1 MDVVPPHGR
10 AARWAGVLRAL
21 VVLLVLLSACA
32 PAQEV
37 SSDLAPAVTPT
48 LDYPIPVSGGAA
60 GEGDAAPAQVL
71 VGAGDIA
78 SCASVG
84 DEATAAL
91 LDEIPGT
98 VFTAGDNVYD
108 HGTPVEFARCY
119 EPSWGRHRARTRPA
133 PGNHDYGT
141 PHAAGY
147 FGYFGEAAGPSERG
161 YYSYDL
167 GAWHI
172 VVLNSN
178 CGAAGGCG
186 PGSPQE
192 RWLRADL
199 AAHPAACTLAYWHH
213 PRFSSGPHGGS
224 TAVRA
229 FWQALYEAGAEIVI
243 NGHDHLYERFA
254 PQDPDGR
261 LDEEHGIRQFTV
273 GTGGAGLYAVRRRAP
288 NSEVVNTATFGV
300 LKLTLYPDRYEWEF
314 IPVPG
319 GGFTDRGSGS
329 CH

>member
-1 MDVVPPHGR
+1 MTAR
-10 AARWAGVLRAL
+10 TQTARSLLAAWV
-21 VVLLVLLSACA
+21 LVLLLGLLDACA
-32 PAQEV
+32 PDQEV
-37 SSDLAPAVTPT
+37 PPEPAPAVA
-48 LDYPIPVSGGAA
+48 DVSPANGGAA
-60 GEGDAAPAQVL
+60 RPDVPAAADVPAVQVL

-78 SCASVG
+78 SCASTG
-84 DEATAAL
+84 DESTAAL
-91 LDEIPGT
+91 LDAIPGT
-98 VFTAGDNVYD
+98 VFTTGDNVYN

-147 FGYFGEAAGPSERG
+147 FAYFGEAAGAPNKG
-161 YYSYDL
+161 YYSYNL
-167 GAWHI
+167 GSWHI

-178 CGAAGGCG
+178 CGAVGGCG

-213 PRFSSGPHGGS
+213 PRFSSGPHGG
-224 TAVRA
+224 TMAVQA
-229 FWQALYEAGAEIVI
+229 FWQALYEAGAELVL

-261 LDEEHGIRQFTV
+261 RDEERGIRQFTV
-273 GTGGAGLYAVRRRAP
+273 GTGGASLYAVGRPAP
-288 NSEVVNTATFGV
+288 NSEVVNTTTYGV

-314 IPVPG
+314 VPVPG
-319 GGFTDRGSGS
+319 GRFTDSGSGT